1 MDYQQTIQYLFEQLP
16 MFQRVGAAAFKKD
29 LTNTLKLCAAVGDPQ
44 HQFKSVHVAGTNG
57 KGSTSHLIAGTLQ
70 QAGYSVGLYISP
82 HYKDFRERIKING
95 EYITE
100 QEVVDFVARHND
112 VIEEVKPSFFEIT
125 VVMAFDHFARHKVD
139 VAVIEVGM
147 GGRFDSTNVIT
158 PELAVI
164 TNIGLDHTQFLG
176 DTLDQIAFEKA
187 GIIKSGVPVVIGET
201 QAETK
206 PVFDSIAEE
215 RDCAISYADAHYSLS
230 LLERDLHG
238 MLVQVQVNGEERFAD
253 LRTDLFGPYQLKN
266 MTTALAALDQLKTQ
280 GWNITDP
287 FITAAFAHIRSL
299 TKFVGRGQI
308 VSEKPLVIL
317 DSGHNADGVREL
329 LALIDS
335 VEYQKLHFVI
345 GTVSDKDVS
354 SMLAQ
359 LPINATYYFCKPD
372 IPRGG
377 EAAVLK
383 QKANEVGLMGKAY
396 SSVAEAYKAA
406 IASALEDDL
415 VIVGGSIFVVAE
427 VL

>member
-44 HQFKSVHVAGTNG
+44 QQFKSVHVAGTNG

-70 QAGYSVGLYISP
+70 QAGCSVGLYISP

-100 QEVVDFVARHND
+100 QDVVDFVARHKD

-139 VAVIEVGM
+139 VAVVEVGM

-158 PELAVI
+158 PELSVI

-176 DTLDQIAFEKA
+176 DTLDKIAFEKA
-187 GIIKSGVPVVIGET
+187 GIIKPGVPVVIGET
-201 QAETK
+201 QADTK

-215 RDCAISYADAHYSLS
+215 RGCAISYADAHYSLS

-238 MLVQVQVNGEERFAD
+238 MLVRVQANGKERFAE

-266 MTTALAALDQLKTQ
+266 MTTALAALDQLKIQ
-280 GWNITDP
+280 GWDITDP
-287 FITAAFAHIRSL
+287 YITEAFAHIRGL

-335 VEYQKLHFVI
+335 VEYQKLHFVV

-359 LPINATYYFCKPD
+359 LPTDATYYFCKPD

-377 EAAVLK
+377 EAEVLK
-383 QKANEVGLMGKAY
+383 QKASALGLKGEAY

>member
-1 MDYQQTIQYLFEQLP
+1 MNYQQTIAYLFEQLP

-57 KGSTSHLIAGTLQ
+57 KGSTSHLIAGALQ

-95 EYITE
+95 EYIAE
-100 QEVVDFVARHND
+100 QEVVDFVQIHKAI
-112 VIEEVKPSFFEIT
+112 IEEVKPSFFEIT

-139 VAVIEVGM
+139 VAVVEVGM

-158 PELAVI
+158 PELSVI

-176 DTLDQIAFEKA
+176 DTLDKIAFEKA
-187 GIIKSGVPVVIGET
+187 GIIKPKVPVVIGET
-201 QAETK
+201 QPETT
-206 PVFDSIAEE
+206 PVFNNIADQ
-215 RDCAISYADAHYSLS
+215 RQAPISYADKGYKVN
-230 LLERDLHG
+230 LLQRDLRG
-238 MLVQVQVNGEERFAD
+238 MLVSIEVLGQKRFAE

-266 MTTALAALDQLKTQ
+266 MATALAALDQLKAQ
-280 GWNITDP
+280 GWSIIDNDI
-287 FITAAFAHIRSL
+287 IEAFSNIRSL
-299 TKFVGRGQI
+299 TAFIGRGQV
-308 VSEKPLVIL
+308 VSEKPLTIL

-329 LALIDS
+329 LALIAS
-335 VEYQKLHFVI
+335 VEFDHLHFVI

-359 LPINATYYFCKPD
+359 LPIDATYYFCKPD

-377 EAAVLK
+377 DARVLK
-383 QKANEVGLMGKAY
+383 EKAATY
-396 SSVAEAYKAA
+396 SLKGSSYNSVNEAYKAA
-406 IASALEDDL
+406 QQKASDKDL

>member
-1 MDYQQTIQYLFEQLP
+1 MNYQQTIQYLFEQLP

-29 LTNTLKLCAAVGDPQ
+29 LTNTLKLCEALDNPQ
-44 HQFKSVHVAGTNG
+44 HKFKSVHVAGTNG
-57 KGSTSHLIAGTLQ
+57 KGSTSHLIAGALQ

-95 EYITE
+95 EYIAE
-100 QEVVDFVARHND
+100 QEVVDFVQTHKAIID
-112 VIEEVKPSFFEIT
+112 EVKPSFFEIT
-125 VVMAFDHFARHKVD
+125 VVMAFDHFARHQVD
-139 VAVIEVGM
+139 VAVVEVGM

-158 PELAVI
+158 PELSVI

-176 DTLDQIAFEKA
+176 TTLPEIAFEKA
-187 GIIKSGVPVVIGET
+187 GIIKPHVPVVIGET

-206 PVFDSIAEE
+206 PVFDRIADE
-215 RDCAISYADAHYSLS
+215 RNAPISYADKLYSVK
-230 LLERDLHG
+230 LLDRDLYG
-238 MLVQVQVNGEERFAD
+238 MNVKIDIAD
-253 LRTDLFGPYQLKN
+253 KEHALEFKTDLFGPYQLKN
-266 MTTALAALDQLKTQ
+266 MATALAALYQLQQQ
-280 GWNITDP
+280 GWNIKTEH
-287 FITAAFAHIRSL
+287 ITTAFASIRTL
-299 TKFVGRGQI
+299 TAFIGRGQV
-308 VSEKPLVIL
+308 VSEKPLTIL

-335 VEYQKLHFVI
+335 VAFDKLHFVI

-359 LPINATYYFCKPD
+359 LPTDATYYFCKPD

-377 EAAVLK
+377 EAEELKEKALSYQLHGETYNSVL
-383 QKANEVGLMGKAY
+383 
-396 SSVAEAYKAA
+396 EAYKAA
-406 IASALEDDL
+406 QLAAKDHDL